1 MLSYFSN
8 NIMEEN
14 KMRKL
19 FGVTLAVMLILVA
32 VLYSGQASPAAASE
46 QTILSF
52 TTMVGVPSTFTGT
65 QYPIRG
71 INGGGL
77 PWMLTSATGVLSSG
91 GRLELQVKGLVLAAG
106 ANVGKNPIANF
117 RATVS
122 CLTTGGAISNV
133 STGLFPAT
141 TGSALTGGGNAN
153 VVATLSLPKPC
164 IAPIIFVTSPT
175 GAWFAATG
183 R

>member
-1 MLSYFSN
+1 
-8 NIMEEN
+8 
-14 KMRKL
+14 MRKL
-19 FGVTLAVMLILVA
+19 FGVTLAVILILVA
-32 VLYSGQASPAAASE
+32 VLYAGQASPAAANE
-46 QTILSF
+46 QTLLSF
-52 TTMVGVPSTFTGT
+52 TTMVGVPSTFTAA
-65 QYPIRG
+65 QNPIRG

-91 GRLELQVKGLVLAAG
+91 GRLQLQVKGLVLAEGTNA
-106 ANVGKNPIANF
+106 GKNPIANF

-141 TGSALTGGGNAN
+141 TGPASSGGGNAH
-153 VVATLSLPKPC
+153 VVATLSLPQPC
-164 IAPIIFVTSPT
+164 IAPIIFVTSPS